1 MRHPN
6 HTLAE
11 LAAAI
16 AAAGGNKT
24 VAARA
29 LGISREALR
38 LRLQRHPALARAVKS
53 ARARA
58 NRPCPRCG
66 GAGVIQCFDSAET

>member
-1 MRHPN
+1 MRRPQ

-16 AAAGGNKT
+16 AAASGNKT
-24 VAARA
+24 AAARA

-38 LRLQRHPALARAVKS
+38 TRLRRHPALARAVDS
-53 ARARA
+53 ARSRA

-66 GAGVIQCFDSAET
+66 GAGVI